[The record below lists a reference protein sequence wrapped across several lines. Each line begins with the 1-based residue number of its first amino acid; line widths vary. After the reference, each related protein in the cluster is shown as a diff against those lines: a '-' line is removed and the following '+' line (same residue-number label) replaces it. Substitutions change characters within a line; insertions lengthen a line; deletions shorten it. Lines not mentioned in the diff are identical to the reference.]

1 MAIYIDISNYVETRA
16 HTGIQRVVREFL
28 YRLAE
33 HEEFGKT
40 YKVAF
45 FDGAVKA
52 YRLLL
57 KTSLLDFLNN
67 SKEYVFSEDLA
78 VFAIDEIKHGDIFY
92 DMDGCWNHNLKR
104 TYLYRTLKE
113 NGAKIYNFIYDLVP
127 IKKPKFSHNN
137 TTRNFITY
145 IYAVLQ
151 YSDLVMFDS
160 RSAEKDFF
168 EVKSAVKN
176 TRNISSKVVKLG
188 SHIFEPENGKLVES
202 VGGIL
207 NSKYLLFVGTLEPR
221 KNQRLALDAFEKLA
235 ILYPDLNLVF
245 VGRKGW
251 NNDEFISR
259 VESHPLLNKQ
269 LFWLQNID
277 DYNLNQLY
285 KNAFI
290 CLYLSEYEGFGLPI
304 AESLGI
310 GKITITSN
318 NSSMYEVGKEFADY
332 LDYNAENECFDIVKT
347 YIENPALYQKKQEH
361 ITQHYN
367 VYTWEQ
373 FYTNLLDALSNNDK
387 TIPKVDKLQ
396 FVFISIDAENIKRTI
411 SKIDDFVDFV
421 DSYVIVTAERF
432 LNDFKQIKSKH
443 KITLIN
449 EQDILPVDYEEF
461 RKLDHSSKNWM
472 LRSSLINSD
481 IIQDVF
487 VMLDDDNVPLKPID
501 ITNFITQDGRYCG
514 YYYYD
519 MLDWNN
525 RLTDYD
531 FCQIYTRK
539 LLDEDGLELL
549 SYSSHRPQIID
560 KEIFKEVV
568 DKYAQIGFGNPIDEW
583 NIYFNYGVSK
593 YPHLFVKKVF
603 DVLNWPGMPS
613 DWNLSYIPT
622 EYNFENYYAHLYD
635 ERKLFLSNA
644 DATLDEKL
652 TRRSELLKPYLA
664 TKELMD
670 KNRTV
675 LSHLNM
681 VHGVLSFAQ
690 PDGQGI
696 LHISNMPYY
705 IEAVQGCW
713 VRLSLNYKA
722 QEITNNILVT
732 YYINGDNGH
741 KNSLT
746 ISNRNYDEGKF
757 DFAISCVDLP
767 PNVYDL
773 YIDVIF
779 NDEKVYGIEKSPY
792 LIKLQVQPNK

>member
-1 MAIYIDISNYVETRA
+1 
-16 HTGIQRVVREFL
+16 
-28 YRLAE
+28 
-33 HEEFGKT
+33 
-40 YKVAF
+40 
-45 FDGAVKA
+45 
-52 YRLLL
+52 
-57 KTSLLDFLNN
+57 
-67 SKEYVFSEDLA
+67 
-78 VFAIDEIKHGDIFY
+78 
-92 DMDGCWNHNLKR
+92 
-104 TYLYRTLKE
+104 
-113 NGAKIYNFIYDLVP
+113 
-127 IKKPKFSHNN
+127 
-137 TTRNFITY
+137 
-145 IYAVLQ
+145 
-151 YSDLVMFDS
+151 MFDS

-202 VGGIL
+202 VKKIL
-207 NSKYLLFVGTLEPR
+207 DSKYLLFVGTLEPR

-235 ILYPDLNLVF
+235 TLYPYLNLVF

-251 NNDEFISR
+251 NNDKFISR

-304 AESLGI
+304 AESLGM

-361 ITQHYN
+361 ITRHYN

-387 TIPKVDKLQ
+387 TIPAVNKLQ
-396 FVFISIDAENIKRTI
+396 FVFISIDALNIKRTI
-411 SKIDDFVDFV
+411 SKIDEFIDFV
-421 DSYVIVTAERF
+421 DSYVIVTAKRF
-432 LNDFKQIKSKH
+432 LNDFKKIKSKH

-461 RKLDHSSKNWM
+461 RKLDHQSKNWL
-472 LRSSLINSD
+472 LRSSLVNLD
-481 IIQDVF
+481 LIQDIF
-487 VMLDDDNVPLKPID
+487 IMLDDDNVPLKNIEL
-501 ITNFITQDGRYCG
+501 TNFITDDGRYCG

-519 MLDWNN
+519 MIDWNN
-525 RLTDYD
+525 RRTEYDYG
-531 FCQIYTRK
+531 QSYTSK
-539 LLDEDGLELL
+539 LLDRDGLELL
-549 SYSSHRPQIID
+549 SYSSHRPQVID
-560 KEIFKEVV
+560 KRIFKEVIE
-568 DKYAQIGFGNPIDEW
+568 KYKDVGLANPIDEW
-583 NIYFNYGVSK
+583 SIYFNYGVSK

-613 DWNLSYIPT
+613 DWNLNYIPT

-644 DATLDEKL
+644 DASLDEKL
-652 TRRSELLKPYLA
+652 MRRSELLQPYLA
-664 TKELMD
+664 TKKLMD
-670 KNRTV
+670 KNKLV

-681 VHGVLSFAQ
+681 VHGVLSFVQ
-690 PDGQGI
+690 PGGQGV
-696 LHISNMPYY
+696 LYISNMPYY
-705 IEAVQGCW
+705 IEAVQGSW

-722 QEITNNILVT
+722 QEITNNIFVT

-741 KNSLT
+741 KSSLT
-746 ISNRNYDEGKF
+746 ISNQNYDEGKF
-757 DFAISCVDLP
+757 DFAISCAHLP

-773 YIDVIF
+773 YIDVLF
-779 NDEKVYGIEKSPY
+779 NNEKVYGIEKSPY

>member
-33 HEEFGKT
+33 HEKFGET

-52 YRLLL
+52 YRLVL
-57 KTSLLDFLNN
+57 KTALLDFLNN
-67 SKEYVFSEDLA
+67 AKEYTFSEDLA
-78 VFAIDEIKHGDIFY
+78 VFSIDEIKHGDIFY

-145 IYAVLQ
+145 IYAILQ

-202 VGGIL
+202 VEKIL

-235 ILYPDLNLVF
+235 TLYPDLNLVF

-251 NNDEFISR
+251 NNDKFISR

-304 AESLGI
+304 AESLGM

-361 ITQHYN
+361 ITRHYN

-387 TIPKVDKLQ
+387 TIPTVNKLQ
-396 FVFISIDAENIKRTI
+396 FVFISIDALNIKRTI
-411 SKIDDFVDFV
+411 SKIDEFIDFV
-421 DSYVIVTAERF
+421 DSYVIVTAKRF
-432 LNDFKQIKSKH
+432 LNDFKKIKSKH

-449 EQDILPVDYEEF
+449 EQYILPVDYEEF

-539 LLDEDGLELL
+539 LLDKDGLELL

-644 DATLDEKL
+644 DASLDEKL
-652 TRRSELLKPYLA
+652 MRRSELLKPYLA
-664 TKELMD
+664 TKKLMD
-670 KNRTV
+670 KNRLV

-681 VHGVLSFAQ
+681 VHGVLSFVQ
-690 PDGQGI
+690 PGGKGV
-696 LHISNMPYY
+696 LYISNMPYY
-705 IEAVQGCW
+705 IEAVQGSW

-722 QEITNNILVT
+722 QEITDNIFVT

-741 KNSLT
+741 KSSLT
-746 ISNRNYDEGKF
+746 ISNQNYDEGKF
-757 DFAISCVDLP
+757 DFAISCAHLP

-773 YIDVIF
+773 YIDVLF
-779 NDEKVYGIEKSPY
+779 NNEKVYGIEKSPY